1 MSELCAHDL
10 QFTRYFYWTAPHYL
24 RSLEIGELCLLMQKL
39 IPVENAKALMRE
51 AVDWSLWS
59 WLTQKGRLRR
69 TADAAWE
76 SLEEQDRKVKD
87 RWSEDLKKAYQGKN
101 SNHLDPDLK
110 LALEQVREADEKWK
124 SARATAEATFD
135 EADRR
140 MSTSMACRGARQAI
154 EAWEL
159 TENAIRGAEAL
170 AERVSS

>member
-1 MSELCAHDL
+1 
-10 QFTRYFYWTAPHYL
+10 
-24 RSLEIGELCLLMQKL
+24 MQKL

-51 AVDWSLWS
+51 AVNWSLWG
-59 WLTQKGRLRR
+59 WLTKKGRLRS

-76 SLEEQDRKVKD
+76 SLEECDRKVKD

-110 LALEQVREADEKWK
+110 LAVERVREADEVWK
-124 SARATAEATFD
+124 AARETAEATFD

-140 MSTSMACRGARQAI
+140 MSTSMACEGAQQAI

-159 TENAIRGAEAL
+159 TEKAIRRAEAL
-170 AERVSS
+170 ARRLSR